1 MKIDE
6 IDEKILSILKKNSRT
21 SNVEI
26 SKIIELTEGAVR
38 HRIDRLLS
46 DGVIERFTIDSKEKY
61 QIAVVMVKAKAGTK
75 LMMKEIKGLR
85 ISKDSYEVSGD
96 YDGCLIIEG
105 ENLKDVDSKIDKI
118 RKLKSVADTKTFI
131 AMKKW

>member
-1 MKIDE
+1 
-6 IDEKILSILKKNSRT
+6 LKKNSRT